1 LDTFPVLITFL
12 NSLSLIANQNWVG
25 VSIRVLVVDDNEEI
39 TDVLVFYFQELGID
53 CEFTKNGTE
62 GLELIRQK
70 KYDLILLDIAM
81 PEYSGFDVIDS
92 LKRDRLLEQENVVVF
107 TASARPILDKLEQS
121 GVKDVLWKPCNLD
134 ELRAL
139 IEKYRY

>member
-1 LDTFPVLITFL
+1 
-12 NSLSLIANQNWVG
+12 
-25 VSIRVLVVDDNEEI
+25 
-39 TDVLVFYFQELGID
+39 
-53 CEFTKNGTE
+53 
-62 GLELIRQK
+62 LELIRQK

-121 GVKDVLWKPCNLD
+121 GVKEVLWKPCNLE

-139 IEKYRY
+139 IEKYRN